1 MNLLGQNDPRSMQG
15 MLSRGSNTYQGMSNS
30 PWAGK
35 ITQNS
40 PIPGNPLGGGLTGS
54 MRTASMLPQYQK
66 LSLQDVARK
75 ALSGGVR

>member
-35 ITQNS
+35 VTQNS
-40 PIPGNPLGGGLTGS
+40 PIPGVGPSGS
-54 MRTASMLPQYQK
+54 MQQASMMPQYQK